1 MSVISILSLFI
12 SNFCMSIILFFSSIS
27 DCMRALG
34 PFEEKAATAAVSF
47 LFFLLCI
54 PRAASRSWICVLAI
68 FSSLLKSLISLINE
82 TFSCKRKSMQHFN
95 DYPICMS
102 IKIRKTKTCFTEN
115 KKKYCGS
122 YTNLHNADIVSSM
135 DFRIFRQLLTKGGY
149 RSF

>member
-1 MSVISILSLFI
+1 MAGWTGGSLWEEGGREPISMSVISILSLFI

-102 IKIRKTKTCFTEN
+102 IKIKAK
-115 KKKYCGS
+115 
-122 YTNLHNADIVSSM
+122 
-135 DFRIFRQLLTKGGY
+135 
-149 RSF
+149 